1 MKKLQ
6 FIIVLLLSVL
16 SVSAQRMQKAN
27 GAQQAKMISVINATA
42 ASIKTIES
50 NFTQVKSVSF
60 LNEKVKSYGRMY
72 YSNQGKLRWEYVSPY
87 KYTFAI
93 NGGKVYIKS
102 GAKSQVID
110 IRTSRLFNS
119 IAQIMINS
127 ITGKSLKA
135 NGDFNTQMYVNGN
148 EWIAVLTPKKAQMK
162 KMFRTVQLHFNSHH
176 SMVSEVV
183 MTETSGDSTVITLSG
198 VKTNENIP
206 DQIFFVK

>member
-1 MKKLQ
+1 
-6 FIIVLLLSVL
+6 
-16 SVSAQRMQKAN
+16 
-27 GAQQAKMISVINATA
+27 MISVINATA

-135 NGDFNTQMYVNGN
+135 NGDFNTQMYVDGN

-206 DQIFFVK
+206 NQILFVK

>member
-42 ASIKTIES
+42 ASIKTIQS

-102 GAKSQVID
+102 GTKSQVID

>member
-27 GAQQAKMISVINATA
+27 GTQQAKMISVINATA

-135 NGDFNTQMYVNGN
+135 NGDFNTQMYVDGN

>member
-135 NGDFNTQMYVNGN
+135 NGDFNTQMYVDGN

-183 MTETSGDSTVITLSG
+183 MTETSGDSTVTTLSG

>member
-102 GAKSQVID
+102 GTKSQVID

-206 DQIFFVK
+206 NQIFSVK

>member
-135 NGDFNTQMYVNGN
+135 NGDFNTQMYVDGN

-206 DQIFFVK
+206 NQIFFVK

>member
-206 DQIFFVK
+206 NQIFSVK

>member
-102 GAKSQVID
+102 GTKSQVID

-135 NGDFNTQMYVNGN
+135 NGDFNTQMYVDGN

-206 DQIFFVK
+206 NQIFFVK

>member
-42 ASIKTIES
+42 ASIKTIQS

-102 GAKSQVID
+102 GTKSQVID

-135 NGDFNTQMYVNGN
+135 NGDFNTQMYVDGN

>member
-1 MKKLQ
+1 M
-6 FIIVLLLSVL
+6 LLSVL

-135 NGDFNTQMYVNGN
+135 NGDFNTQMYVDGN

-206 DQIFFVK
+206 NQIFFVK

>member
-135 NGDFNTQMYVNGN
+135 NGDFNTQMYVDGN

-206 DQIFFVK
+206 NQIFSVK

>member
-27 GAQQAKMISVINATA
+27 SAQQAKMISVINATA
-42 ASIKTIES
+42 ASIKTIQS

-135 NGDFNTQMYVNGN
+135 NGDFNTQMYVDGN

>member
-206 DQIFFVK
+206 NQIFFVK

>member
-102 GAKSQVID
+102 GTKSQVID

-135 NGDFNTQMYVNGN
+135 NGDFNTQMYVDGN

>member
-102 GAKSQVID
+102 GTKSQVID

>member
-135 NGDFNTQMYVNGN
+135 NGDFNTQMYIDGN